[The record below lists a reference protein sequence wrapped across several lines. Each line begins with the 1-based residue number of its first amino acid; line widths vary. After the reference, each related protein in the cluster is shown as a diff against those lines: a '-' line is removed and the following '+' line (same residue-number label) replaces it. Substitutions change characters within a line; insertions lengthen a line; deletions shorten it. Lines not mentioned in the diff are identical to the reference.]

1 MDDQIKIEFTMY
13 HEDIPYGDALWLPA
27 DHTFTEAEIE
37 AMKLERFNA
46 WVAVITGA
54 NQPQE

>member
-1 MDDQIKIEFTMY
+1 MDEQIKIEFTMY
-13 HEDIPYGDALWLPA
+13 HEDIPYGDALYLPV

-37 AMKLERFNA
+37 AMKFERFNA

-54 NQPQE
+54 NQAQE

>member
-1 MDDQIKIEFTMY
+1 MDNMIGIDFTMDY
-13 HEDIPYGDALWLPA
+13 DGIPYGDCLWLPA

-54 NQPQE
+54 NQTQE